1 MFSFGEKWFYGKSLK
16 LEWWNPFAGC
26 LLEEKRVRKV
36 WVRVLGLPLHMWGKG
51 LFKRLGEECGSFVA
65 IGEDMAECRNF
76 LWVRIPLRLKGGRC
90 LLLCKWWWVLLVSR
104 DSCGGRFLLGGA
116 RCRPCG
122 VAKWRGKELRVRQG
136 HVSSREWQESSLTL
150 WMTRCR
156 CVTRC
161 FLLKGERELLLK

>member
-65 IGEDMAECRNF
+65 IGEDMAECRNSVEIKGRKMPTSLQVVVGSSCF
-76 LWVRIPLRLKGGRC
+76 TRQLWWEIPPWRCEVQTLRG
-90 LLLCKWWWVLLVSR
+90 CKVEGEGVE
-104 DSCGGRFLLGGA
+104 GEA
-116 RCRPCG
+116 RPCVFPR
-122 VAKWRGKELRVRQG
+122 VA
-136 HVSSREWQESSLTL
+136 
-150 WMTRCR
+150 
-156 CVTRC
+156 
-161 FLLKGERELLLK
+161 GE